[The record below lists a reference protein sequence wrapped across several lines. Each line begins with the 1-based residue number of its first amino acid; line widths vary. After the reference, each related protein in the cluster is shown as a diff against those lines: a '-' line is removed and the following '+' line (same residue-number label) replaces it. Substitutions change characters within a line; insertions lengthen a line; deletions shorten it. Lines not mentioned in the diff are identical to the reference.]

1 MRSQTFNLIILSPNR
16 YFVHQPCGFR
26 LESSCVQLDRREGSP
41 VGESQSDHSVW
52 QVPPI
57 MPRHAQ
63 VKVESWM
70 ILVVTISVQLKIT
83 CLFWI
88 LIVNTWLVNI
98 NYSIGPITE
107 SSMIKQCQHELI
119 NIHELSTCFMQPLHR
134 DAVTVFIH
142 FYSFFQLS
150 FISASGNAARAK
162 CVFWNVNQV
171 CVCLCCFLSC
181 SRFKK
186 IIPIPEQ
193 SMVQM
198 LCFLLECLLIPEHTP
213 PDSHKDLYELY
224 FVFAA
229 IWAFGGTMFQDQVDL
244 MWLNYRLSLK
254 VAHTNCCVFS
264 FPHDFIMN
272 NGCFVM
278 CVCVCMFAAAGGLQG
293 GVQ

>member
-83 CLFWI
+83 CHFWI

-119 NIHELSTCFMQPLHR
+119 NIHELSMCFMQPLHR

-171 CVCLCCFLSC
+171 CVCVCAVFSPAPDLRRSSRFLSRVWSRCSASSWNVSWSQNTPLQTAIRISTSSILSSQPSGPSEEPC
-181 SRFKK
+181 SR
-186 IIPIPEQ
+186 IRW
-193 SMVQM
+193 
-198 LCFLLECLLIPEHTP
+198 
-213 PDSHKDLYELY
+213 
-224 FVFAA
+224 
-229 IWAFGGTMFQDQVDL
+229 IWCD
-244 MWLNYRLSLK
+244 
-254 VAHTNCCVFS
+254 
-264 FPHDFIMN
+264 
-272 NGCFVM
+272 
-278 CVCVCMFAAAGGLQG
+278 
-293 GVQ
+293 